1 MQRIAP
7 DLMEWIMKKLL
18 ALAAVVAG
26 LAAPVVA
33 QAADLTCADFS
44 AADDAGKQAMAP
56 QIKELEPVA
65 TLEPLMS
72 QDAAELIVSTT
83 QACNEYPTALVTE
96 ALSQFANALDPKK

>member
-1 MQRIAP
+1 
-7 DLMEWIMKKLL
+7 MKKLL
-18 ALAAVVAG
+18 ALTAIVGG

-33 QAADLTCADFS
+33 QAADLTCAAFS

-56 QIKELEPVA
+56 QIMTLEPV
-65 TLEPLMS
+65 TTTEPLKS

-83 QACNEYPTALVTE
+83 QACDQYPTALVTE